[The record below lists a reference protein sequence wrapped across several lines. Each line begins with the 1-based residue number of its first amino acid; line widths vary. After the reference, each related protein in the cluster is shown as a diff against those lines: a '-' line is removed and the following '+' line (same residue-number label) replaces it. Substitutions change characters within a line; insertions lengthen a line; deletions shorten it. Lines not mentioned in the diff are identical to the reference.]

1 MSKNSLM
8 EKIGKNAKFASL
20 NLSRL
25 NISKKNSVLKQFNH
39 YLKINKQSIL
49 NANKKDISK
58 AKLKKIKDSMI
69 DRLKLN
75 SKKISQ
81 IRNSLNKIINLKDPA
96 GKTLSSWKRPNGL
109 IIKKISIPIGVIG
122 VIGIIYE
129 SRPNVTSD
137 VSALCFKSGNVVIL
151 RGGSEAFHSNKIL
164 AKLFRKALKRK
175 KCNENCVQFVKSKER
190 RHVDYLLSK
199 MKKYIDLIIP
209 RGGKSLVKKVLKKS
223 SVSIIGHY
231 EGLCHVYVDKDANLN
246 TAIKVVK
253 NSKMRNVSI
262 CGAAETLLIDKMCL
276 KTHCKP
282 IINQLTKLGCKI
294 IGDQIIKKFISEK
307 IKIARIKD
315 WETEYLAP
323 IISVKSVNGVEGA
336 IEHINRFGSS
346 HTDSIVTK
354 NKKTAKKFLL
364 SVKSS
369 IAVHNASTQ
378 FADGGEFGFGAEV
391 GISTN
396 KLHPRGP
403 IGLDQLTTYKYILI
417 GSGQIRK

>member
-1 MSKNSLM
+1 MSKNLYM
-8 EKIGKNAKFASL
+8 KKIGEKAKLASL
-20 NLSRL
+20 NLSNL
-25 NISKKNSVLKQFNH
+25 NVNKRNSVLKQFSQ
-39 YLKINKQSIL
+39 YLKANEKSIL
-49 NANKKDISK
+49 SANKKDIAN
-58 AKLKKIKDSMI
+58 AKFKKIKDSMI

-81 IRNSLNKIINLKDPA
+81 IRNSIEKIVKFKDPV

-109 IIKKISIPIGVIG
+109 IIKRMSIPIG

-137 VSALCFKSGNVVIL
+137 VSALCFKSGNAVIL

-164 AKLFRKALKRK
+164 SKIFKRALKKK
-175 KCNENCVQFVKSKER
+175 KCDENCVQFVENR
-190 RHVDYLLSK
+190 DRNHVDYLLSG
-199 MKKYIDLIIP
+199 MKNHVDLIIP

-223 SVSIIGHY
+223 VVSIIGHY
-231 EGLCHVYVDKDANLN
+231 EGLCHVFVDREADLN
-246 TAIKVVK
+246 MAVEIVK

-262 CGAAETLLIDKMCL
+262 CGATETLLIDKKCL

-282 IINQLTKLGCKI
+282 ILDQLSKLGCKI
-294 IGDQIIKKFISEK
+294 IGDETIKKFISGK
-307 IKIARIKD
+307 MKIATKKD
-315 WETEYLAP
+315 WETEYLSP
-323 IISVKSVNGVEGA
+323 TISVKSVNGVVEA
-336 IEHINRFGSS
+336 IDHINRYGSS

-354 NKKTAKKFLL
+354 NKKTAKKFL
-364 SVKSS
+364 SNINSS
-369 IAVHNASTQ
+369 IAIHNASTQ

-403 IGLDQLTTYKYILI
+403 IGLDQLTTYKYILE
-417 GSGQIRK
+417 GKGQIRK

>member
-1 MSKNSLM
+1 MSKNLYM
-8 EKIGKNAKFASL
+8 KKIGEKAKLASL
-20 NLSRL
+20 NLSNL
-25 NISKKNSVLKQFNH
+25 NVNKRNSVLKQFSQ
-39 YLKINKQSIL
+39 YLKANEKSIL
-49 NANKKDISK
+49 SANKKDIAN
-58 AKLKKIKDSMI
+58 AKFKKIKDSMI

-81 IRNSLNKIINLKDPA
+81 IRNSIEKIAKFKDPV

-109 IIKKISIPIGVIG
+109 IIKRMSIPIG

-137 VSALCFKSGNVVIL
+137 VSALCFKSGNAVIL

-164 AKLFRKALKRK
+164 SKIFKRALKKK
-175 KCNENCVQFVKSKER
+175 KCDENCVQFVER
-190 RHVDYLLSK
+190 RGRNHVDYLLSG
-199 MKKYIDLIIP
+199 MKNHVDLIIP

-223 SVSIIGHY
+223 VVSIIGHY
-231 EGLCHVYVDKDANLN
+231 EGLCHVFVDREADLN
-246 TAIKVVK
+246 MAVEVVK

-262 CGAAETLLIDKMCL
+262 CGATETLLIDKKCL

-282 IINQLTKLGCKI
+282 ILDQLSKLGCKI
-294 IGDQIIKKFISEK
+294 IGDETIKKFISGK
-307 IKIARIKD
+307 MKIATKKD
-315 WETEYLAP
+315 WETEYLSP
-323 IISVKSVNGVEGA
+323 TISVKSVNGVVEA
-336 IEHINRFGSS
+336 IDHINRYGSS

-354 NKKTAKKFLL
+354 NKKTAKKFL
-364 SVKSS
+364 SNINSS
-369 IAVHNASTQ
+369 IAIHNASTQ

-403 IGLDQLTTYKYILI
+403 IGLDQLTTYKYILE
-417 GSGQIRK
+417 GKGQIRK

>member
-1 MSKNSLM
+1 MSKNSFM
-8 EKIGKNAKFASL
+8 EKIGEKAKFASL

-25 NISKKNSVLKQFNH
+25 NISKKNSVLKQFSQ
-39 YLKINKQSIL
+39 YLKANEQSIL
-49 NANKKDISK
+49 NANKKDITN
-58 AKLKKIKDSMI
+58 AKSKKIKDSMI
-69 DRLKLN
+69 TRLKLS

-81 IRNSLNKIINLKDPA
+81 IRSSIDQIVKFKDPT

-109 IIKKISIPIGVIG
+109 IIKKVSIPIG

-164 AKLFRKALKRK
+164 AKLFKRALKKK
-175 KCNENCVQFVKSKER
+175 KCDENCVQFVESKDR
-190 RHVDYLLSK
+190 SHVDYLLSG
-199 MKKYIDLIIP
+199 MKNYIDLIIP
-209 RGGKSLVKKVLKKS
+209 RGGKGLVKKVLKKS

-231 EGLCHVYVDKDANLN
+231 EGLCHVFVDKDADLI

-282 IINQLTKLGCKI
+282 ILDQLSKLGCKI
-294 IGDQIIKKFISEK
+294 IGDKTIKKFISGK
-307 IKIARIKD
+307 MKIAREKD
-315 WETEYLAP
+315 WETEYLSP
-323 IISVKSVNGVEGA
+323 IISVKSVNGVTEA
-336 IEHINRFGSS
+336 IDHINKYGSS

-354 NKKTAKKFLL
+354 NRKTAKKFLFNI
-364 SVKSS
+364 KSS
-369 IAVHNASTQ
+369 IAIHNASTQ

-391 GISTN
+391 GKSTGN
-396 KLHPRGP
+396 LHPRGP
-403 IGLDQLTTYKYILI
+403 IGLDQLTTYKYILE
-417 GSGQIRK
+417 GKGQIRK

>member
-1 MSKNSLM
+1 M
-8 EKIGKNAKFASL
+8 EKIGKKAKLASF
-20 NLSRL
+20 NLSNL
-25 NISKKNSVLKQFNH
+25 TIDKKNSVLKEFNQ
-39 YLKINKQSIL
+39 YLKTRKKSIL
-49 NANKKDISK
+49 NANKKDISH
-58 AKLKKIKDSMI
+58 AK
-69 DRLKLN
+69 
-75 SKKISQ
+75 SKKISDSMIERLKLSNKKITQ
-81 IRNSLNKIINLKDPA
+81 IISSIDKIIKFKNPI

-109 IIKKISIPIGVIG
+109 VIKKISIPIG

-164 AKLFRKALKRK
+164 AKLFKKALKKK
-175 KCNENCVQFVKSKER
+175 KCDENCVQFVER
-190 RHVDYLLSK
+190 KDRTHVDYLLSN
-199 MKKYIDLIIP
+199 MKSYIDLVIP

-231 EGLCHVYVDKDANLN
+231 EGLCHVFIDRDADLN
-246 TAIKVVK
+246 TAIKVTK

-262 CGAAETLLIDKMCL
+262 CGAAETLLIDKNCL
-276 KTHCKP
+276 KTHCMP
-282 IINQLTKLGCKI
+282 ILDELNRAGCKI
-294 IGDQIIKKFISEK
+294 VGDKIIKKFISRK
-307 IKIARIKD
+307 IKIATEKD
-315 WETEYLAP
+315 WKTEYLSP
-323 IISVKSVNGVEGA
+323 TISVKSVNGVEEA
-336 IEHINRFGSS
+336 IRHINKYGSS

-354 NKKTAKKFLL
+354 NKKTAKKFL
-364 SVKSS
+364 SNINSS

-403 IGLDQLTTYKYILI
+403 IGLDQLTTYKYILE
-417 GSGQIRK
+417 GRGQIRK